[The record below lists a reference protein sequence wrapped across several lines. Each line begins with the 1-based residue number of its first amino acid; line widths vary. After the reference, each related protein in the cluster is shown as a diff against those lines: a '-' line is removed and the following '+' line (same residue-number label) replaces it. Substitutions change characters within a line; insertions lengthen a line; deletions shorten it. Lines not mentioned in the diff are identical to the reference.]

1 MVVVTVI
8 VTVGLYSS
16 LAFKEVIILKLRM
29 WAYLSALVLNMV
41 ILSNLIS
48 LVTQ

>member
-1 MVVVTVI
+1 MVALI
-8 VTVGLYSS
+8 VNATVGLYSS
-16 LAFKEVIILKLRM
+16 LASKEGIIAKLRM
-29 WAYLSALVLNMV
+29 WAHLFALFLNTV